1 VCLNVIDPLT
11 CHLKLRSA
19 ISRHKRIN
27 MEIASSSDGD
37 SKGMATLKQTPD
49 KDQTASK
56 SLAFHF
62 TFPINILQTNMCLVR
77 DRPTATST
85 NHSSFPSDITTT
97 ATRYWYSTITVTSNR
112 FVSNLDLFEITVY
125 FLLK

>member
-62 TFPINILQTNMCLVR
+62 TFPINCKLTCVWCEIGPQRPVPTIPPSPAISQQQLPDIGTPQSQSRQTGSYQILICLK
-77 DRPTATST
+77 S
-85 NHSSFPSDITTT
+85 
-97 ATRYWYSTITVTSNR
+97 
-112 FVSNLDLFEITVY
+112 LFIFY
-125 FLLK
+125 